1 MARFGG
7 VSGHPFSLGT
17 IADSASTQSW
27 AAWKVARGRPPSA
40 SEICAGVMPRASC
53 DVLPLRRSVSTEL
66 DAIAATHPCVLKRA
80 SVMRPALRR
89 TDRRSTSPQT
99 GLVTS
104 TVAVASGRSPALWGL
119 RKCSS
124 SVSLNMMRVYEPS
137 VELPK
142 WECAA
147 SSWQPRR
154 TLSPVFGRISL
165 TERRLAIY
173 LWLPKPMFSCLGAR
187 GRSLNPPT

>member
-1 MARFGG
+1 MARFRGA
-7 VSGHPFSLGT
+7 SGHPFSLGT

-104 TVAVASGRSPALWGL
+104 TVAVASGRSPALWGW

-124 SVSLNMMRVYEPS
+124 SVSLNII
-137 VELPK
+137 
-142 WECAA
+142 A
-147 SSWQPRR
+147 SIRAEGCTPQMGIYGQFLATSGHCFA
-154 TLSPVFGRISL
+154 SFGRISL